1 MFCSFDSCIEV
12 ARAIASARSGRSREE
27 ATALIVV
34 AFAACC
40 WCSASVPA
48 SARTVH
54 SAVAPPVTA
63 RNVTYPATAASARA
77 AAPYRAR
84 RRPRV
89 PGSGPGSADRCDTHD
104 TVLGPHPSQPS
115 HGRRGSAGKVGR
127 MSHPA
132 LDLTQDAVAVTAQ
145 LVDIPSVSLSE
156 KALADA
162 VEQALRA
169 LPHLT
174 VDRDGDAVVARTNLG
189 RAERVV
195 LAGHL
200 DTVPIADNVPS
211 RLEDGV
217 LHGCGTSDMKS
228 GVAVQLR
235 LAATVPAPNRDLTFV
250 FYDAEEIAAEFNG
263 LGRLA
268 RSHPEWLAGDFA
280 VLLEPTSAQVE
291 GGCQGTLR
299 VRVETT
305 GRRAHSARSWL
316 GENAIHK
323 AAPVLARLAA
333 YEPRRVEIDGLTY
346 REGLNA
352 VMIEGGHAGNVIPD
366 ACAVIVNYRFA
377 PDRSEQEALA
387 HVREVFDGFEVV
399 LTDSAPGALP
409 GLSHPAA
416 AAFVEAVGAALAPK
430 DGWTDVARFS
440 ALGVPAVNYGP
451 GDPKLAHTRE
461 EHVAAAAVLECE
473 ERLRHWLT
481 A

>member
-1 MFCSFDSCIEV
+1 ME
-12 ARAIASARSGRSREE
+12 R
-27 ATALIVV
+27 
-34 AFAACC
+34 
-40 WCSASVPA
+40 
-48 SARTVH
+48 
-54 SAVAPPVTA
+54 PV
-63 RNVTYPATAASARA
+63 
-77 AAPYRAR
+77 
-84 RRPRV
+84 
-89 PGSGPGSADRCDTHD
+89 
-104 TVLGPHPSQPS
+104 
-115 HGRRGSAGKVGR
+115 
-127 MSHPA
+127 
-132 LDLTQDAVAVTAQ
+132 LDLSQDAAAVTAQ
-145 LVDIPSVSLSE
+145 LVDIPSVSLAE
-156 KALADA
+156 KPLADA
-162 VEQALRA
+162 VEEALRA

-174 VDRDGDAVVARTNLG
+174 VDRDGDAVVARTRLG

-211 RLEDGV
+211 RLDDDGI
-217 LHGCGTSDMKS
+217 LWGCGTTDMKS

-235 LAATVPAPNRDLTFV
+235 LAATLTEPHRDLTFV
-250 FYDAEEIAAEFNG
+250 FYDAEEIEAERNG
-263 LGRLA
+263 LRRLVQH
-268 RSHPEWLAGDFA
+268 HPDWLEGDFA
-280 VLLEPTSAQVE
+280 VLLEPTDGKVE

-305 GRRAHSARSWL
+305 GRRAHSARAWL

-333 YEPRRVEIDGLTY
+333 YEPRQAVIDGLTY

-366 ACAVIVNYRFA
+366 ACAVIVNFRFA
-377 PDRSEQEALA
+377 PDRSEAEAFD
-387 HVREVFDGFEVV
+387 HVREVFEGFDVL

-416 AAFVEAVGAALAPK
+416 AAFVTAIGTEPAPK
-430 DGWTDVARFS
+430 DAWTDVARFS

-461 EHVAAAAVLECE
+461 EHVAVAAVLEA
-473 ERLRHWLT
+473 ERKLRAWL

>member
-1 MFCSFDSCIEV
+1 
-12 ARAIASARSGRSREE
+12 
-27 ATALIVV
+27 
-34 AFAACC
+34 
-40 WCSASVPA
+40 
-48 SARTVH
+48 
-54 SAVAPPVTA
+54 
-63 RNVTYPATAASARA
+63 
-77 AAPYRAR
+77 
-84 RRPRV
+84 
-89 PGSGPGSADRCDTHD
+89 
-104 TVLGPHPSQPS
+104 
-115 HGRRGSAGKVGR
+115 
-127 MSHPA
+127 MSTPA
-132 LDLTQDAVAVTAQ
+132 LDLSQDAAALTAQ
-145 LVDIPSVSLSE
+145 LVDIPSVSREE

-174 VDRDGDAVVARTNLG
+174 VDRDGDAVVARTDLG
-189 RAERVV
+189 RAERVL

-211 RLEDGV
+211 RLVDGV

-235 LAATVPAPNRDLTFV
+235 LAATLTDPNRDLTFV

-263 LGRLA
+263 LKRLA
-268 RSHPEWLAGDFA
+268 EHHPEWLAGDFA
-280 VLLEPTSAQVE
+280 VLMEPTDALVE

-316 GENAIHK
+316 GENAIHA
-323 AAPVLARLAA
+323 AAPILARLAS
-333 YEPRRVEIDGLTY
+333 YEPRRVAIDGLTY

-352 VMIEGGHAGNVIPD
+352 VLIEGGHATNVIPD
-366 ACAVIVNYRFA
+366 SCAVTVNYRFA
-377 PDRSEQEALA
+377 PNRSQEEALA
-387 HVREVFDGFEVV
+387 HVREVFDGFTVV

-416 AAFVEAVGAALAPK
+416 AAFVAAIGGTPAPK
-430 DGWTDVARFS
+430 DGWTDVARFT
-440 ALGVPAVNYGP
+440 ALGIPAVNYGP

-461 EHVAAAAVLECE
+461 EHVATSAILECE
-473 ERLRHWLT
+473 DRLRHWLS